1 MQSVKVADM
10 PLSSS
15 LQRSGASHGGH
26 VYWVKPKTAADWDTF
41 YKEHYVQYKNGKSSV
56 HSTLTAAISAAA
68 ASVGDVIFVSEGY
81 TETITTASGVALN
94 KAGVSVFGLGGG
106 NDRPTITISSTDN
119 AGTVAISSNNCVFK
133 NFVIVGNDD
142 ALTNAVVVTGN
153 NCDIDIETHD
163 TSSAI
168 EMATA
173 VRLDTADNCI
183 LKLKHLG
190 FTAGNAMVSAVRI
203 DDCDNV
209 RIDIDGFGVLT
220 TAWVEMVDVASTNV
234 YVSGR
239 TFTQA
244 VTDGSRDVVDTITG
258 STWYGEI
265 EDMSAGRTYS
275 GGSAQAWASDDVSGL
290 AAAIDAIDNFVDTEV
305 ASILTASGAV
315 TDAADYTPGATASSM
330 ISLIKGVLGTQVLA
344 EGTFTTSSAT
354 VPADTGR
361 TEANDYFNGCYII
374 PVAGSIAGQAR
385 QIVDFANA
393 GGVFTL
399 DADLPF
405 TAVPGT
411 VAYII
416 VPGPNNTAA
425 AADSTAATST
435 RHTIGNKADA
445 VDYTAGATASS
456 LMALLKGV
464 LRMEVLAEGTFTTS
478 STTVPADTGKTEG
491 NDYWNGCYLIPLSG
505 DAAFQPRLI
514 ADFANAGGVFTLDS
528 SMPFTSAPGTV
539 AYAIVRGDA
548 SGIVATADNTSNT
561 TVAQVIGNKADA
573 TATGAVTTT
582 DSLMAYAKQLVT
594 ELQVVDEFHDVPAAD
609 NVLNAQINEVI
620 GNKTDAT
627 ATGAVTT
634 TDTLVGY
641 TKQLVT
647 ELQVVDGLHDVPSAD
662 VTTNS
667 QMRDVIGNKA
677 DAAATDVVTSTDSL
691 MAYVKQLVTAQPK
704 IANKTYAD
712 LVGYD
717 TAAAFTVTGDVLVR
731 VWGVVGG
738 TGITSTSGT
747 TTLSVGTTAD
757 ADACLPSTTID
768 NSDFA
773 AGDVW
778 VDNNPED
785 DAGAVATTAQ
795 VIIGGGADIVLTRNV
810 DDILGGVL
818 TLYCEWVP
826 LSVGATV
833 VPA

>member
-456 LMALLKGV
+456 LMDLLKGV

-582 DSLMAYAKQLVT
+582 DSLMAYA
-594 ELQVVDEFHDVPAAD
+594 
-609 NVLNAQINEVI
+609 
-620 GNKTDAT
+620 
-627 ATGAVTT
+627 
-634 TDTLVGY
+634 
-641 TKQLVT
+641 
-647 ELQVVDGLHDVPSAD
+647 
-662 VTTNS
+662 
-667 QMRDVIGNKA
+667 R
-677 DAAATDVVTSTDSL
+677 
-691 MAYVKQLVTAQPK
+691 QLVTA
-704 IANKTYAD
+704 
-712 LVGYD
+712 LHV
-717 TAAAFTVTGDVLVR
+717 
-731 VWGVVGG
+731 
-738 TGITSTSGT
+738 
-747 TTLSVGTTAD
+747 
-757 ADACLPSTTID
+757 
-768 NSDFA
+768 
-773 AGDVW
+773 
-778 VDNNPED
+778 
-785 DAGAVATTAQ
+785 
-795 VIIGGGADIVLTRNV
+795 
-810 DDILGGVL
+810 
-818 TLYCEWVP
+818 
-826 LSVGATV
+826 
-833 VPA
+833 